1 MKSRRISWD
10 EWAGRSSLPV
20 AVIDKDVDE
29 LVRACGGFN
38 VIMDGFDNMNYV
50 AYEYSGVRFLLARYF
65 TRPGRG
71 VDVYMY
77 DGEYDGKILDGF
89 LEDIGVGVNEVSWRL

>member
-71 VDVYMY
+71 LMCICMM
-77 DGEYDGKILDGF
+77 GSMMEKSLMAF
-89 LEDIGVGVNEVSWRL
+89 WRI